1 MSEKLFI
8 GQQTLHIPHLTP
20 GEGPRLSKGLSQARI
35 GAVPAN
41 SIKEN
46 EGLGAYSG
54 ALAGIR
60 GSAGKVVGMYLT
72 LWAKPCQ
79 IGFYLLLQPIRHTG
93 TPVQKHRQAKRA
105 VSERPLGRSRTESG
119 SH

>member
-41 SIKEN
+41 SIKDN
-46 EGLGAYSG
+46 EETADSL
-54 ALAGIR
+54 
-60 GSAGKVVGMYLT
+60 
-72 LWAKPCQ
+72 
-79 IGFYLLLQPIRHTG
+79 
-93 TPVQKHRQAKRA
+93 
-105 VSERPLGRSRTESG
+105 RPLLNKQRLVNNKSSVNKQPLLRK
-119 SH
+119 

>member
-41 SIKEN
+41 SIKDN
-46 EGLGAYSG
+46 EEA
-54 ALAGIR
+54 AG
-60 GSAGKVVGMYLT
+60 S
-72 LWAKPCQ
+72 
-79 IGFYLLLQPIRHTG
+79 F
-93 TPVQKHRQAKRA
+93 
-105 VSERPLGRSRTESG
+105 RPLLNKQI
-119 SH
+119 H